1 MQLQRVLRATI
12 TPKQIGAILAYF
24 KAVRNSNAYV
34 ILGKNLTVAFPTNEI
49 NTALSIKSILNF
61 TLLRMLVGML

>member
-12 TPKQIGAILAYF
+12 TPKQMGAILAYF

-34 ILGKNLTVAFPTNEI
+34 ILGGNLTVA
-49 NTALSIKSILNF
+49 SVKSILNF